1 MVLKKPSKAK
11 TKAVQGRCSLRVPG
25 FRASALSAGLKK
37 RGALDMALIVSDEPA
52 TVAGLFTTNAV
63 KAAPVLLDM
72 ERVGGGGGTARGII
86 VNSANANACTGD
98 KGAKD
103 ALCTAT
109 LAEGALGLKKG
120 DILVAS
126 TGVIGVP
133 LPMDKIKAAVP
144 RLVEGLSVKGFCEAS
159 EAVLTTDAFTKTAL
173 VKKKIGGKVVSMLG
187 IAKGAGMINPNMAT
201 MLAFFM
207 TDAAITK
214 APLKAALKAACA
226 GSFNSI
232 MVDNDTSTN
241 DTVLIFANGKSGV
254 GIKRG
259 TEQYGEF
266 SLLLNE
272 VAKRLSKM
280 IVKDGEGATRFIE
293 ILVEGAASHTEAR
306 SAARTIAGSF
316 LVKTAF
322 FGADPN
328 WGRVAAA
335 IGRAGVKMDE
345 TRMDI
350 SFNGVAVAAG
360 GLDTGAEKR
369 AGRAMKR
376 KNILLKVN
384 LNIGG
389 GSATFWTTDLSYDYV
404 RINSAYRT

>member
-1 MVLKKPSKAK
+1 MVLKKVLKSRGGK
-11 TKAVQGRCSLRVPG
+11 QRCSLRVPG

-37 RGALDMALIVSDEPA
+37 RGAPDMALIVSDAPA
-52 TVAGLFTTNAV
+52 TMAGLFTTNAV

-72 ERVGGGGGTARGII
+72 ERAAAGTARGVII
-86 VNSANANACTGD
+86 NSGNANACTGEA
-98 KGAKD
+98 GLRSARE
-103 ALCTAT
+103 TAG
-109 LAEGALGLKKG
+109 LAEKALGLG
-120 DILVAS
+120 GGEMLVAS

-133 LPMDKIKAAVP
+133 LPMDKIRAGVP
-144 RLVEGLSVKGFCEAS
+144 GLVEGLSKEGFCEAS
-159 EAVLTTDAFTKTAL
+159 KAILTTDAFTKTAL
-173 VKKKIGGKVVSMLG
+173 VKKKINGKPVSILG

-207 TDAAITK
+207 TDAAISK
-214 APLKAALKAACA
+214 APLKSALKSACRT
-226 GSFNSI
+226 SFNSI

-241 DTVLIFANGKSGV
+241 DTVLIFANGQSEAV
-254 GIKRG
+254 IKRG
-259 TEQYGEF
+259 TEGYDAF
-266 SLLLNE
+266 TSLLNE
-272 VAKRLSKM
+272 ATKRLARM

-293 ILVEGAASHTEAR
+293 ILIEGAATDGDAR
-306 SAARTIAGSF
+306 QAARTIAGSY

-345 TRMDI
+345 ASLDI
-350 SFNGVAVAAG
+350 YFNGVAAALK
-360 GLDTGAEKR
+360 GLDAGAER
-369 AGRAMKR
+369 QAARAMKR
-376 KNILLKVN
+376 KNVVLRVN
-384 LNIGG
+384 LNMGR